1 LPAKSAIN
9 LNVFVVERDR
19 AAEFQ
24 TKSVS
29 PFIDTSFGPKTKVC
43 PPLIEK

>member
-9 LNVFVVERDR
+9 LNVFLVERDR
-19 AAEFQ
+19 AAVLQ
-24 TKSVS
+24 AAGQLA
-29 PFIDTSFGPKTKVC
+29 FIDTSFGPKTKVC